1 MPPVD
6 PRAEDDLGAQATR
19 DLRPGTDDATVRTLS
34 ASQSPFDVIGVKVVR
49 SREKTQY
56 DPIRARAS
64 PKVNRD
70 CVLTER
76 ESTLACAGT
85 LSHLRRQFYQW
96 NGRQDA
102 RSKRRPI

>member
-1 MPPVD
+1 MLRAWWPLVQLVMARKRAPVKVSRFRASQDSLPPVD

-56 DPIRARAS
+56 ELGR
-64 PKVNRD
+64 V
-70 CVLTER
+70 
-76 ESTLACAGT
+76 
-85 LSHLRRQFYQW
+85 RR
-96 NGRQDA
+96 
-102 RSKRRPI
+102 SIVTVC